1 MSSRSDERGT
11 KPGTLPVPSAQAD
24 EEGSVPQHGGQADP
38 PSHVDIFR
46 KALMASEQLS
56 RSPSVD
62 TVNAQLDQVTV
73 EDEQQMDIDQVG
85 DTEEWRGLLGR
96 IAPTCEAAIKAKIR
110 NISAAKLT
118 YIIDCVR
125 EKVDYAIAQ
134 IESSLLTTKSEAD
147 EFLEKLALPLE
158 ELKVITVRESGQA
171 EVLRELT
178 GILQCSEGDLTEV
191 VREQK
196 QSLLRLSKVIQ
207 SFQDRGVGPQHAS
220 TSHTQAAAGNEM
232 LRVSL
237 RTLRGSEP
245 LQGTPLGSLH
255 GSSKSRDGHPPPP
268 KSISEGQSRRSST
281 VSSLAHSRGE
291 SYDYSDPH
299 KCCSCE
305 SGSQGHMMAQTA
317 QMISGLKEVMKAQC
331 LKEVVRYNGKNS
343 LGDFLRTMDFKY
355 PKSAW
360 TDSERRDILVTL
372 LEGQAKMLYR
382 TLPKEVKK
390 GPYEGLVKELKVA
403 RSTPGERLK
412 LLKEWDTLQ
421 KR

>member
-1 MSSRSDERGT
+1 MSLRSNERGT

-24 EEGSVPQHGGQADP
+24 EEGSVPQHGGQVVPQHGGQVVPQHGGQADP

-73 EDEQQMDIDQVG
+73 EDKQQMDIDQVG
-85 DTEEWRGLLGR
+85 DSEDWRGLLGR
-96 IAPTCEAAIKAKIR
+96 IAPTCEAAIKSKIR
-110 NISAAKLT
+110 NISAAKVT

-125 EKVDYAIAQ
+125 KKVDYAIAQ

-158 ELKVITVRESGQA
+158 ELKVIIVRESGQA

-191 VREQK
+191 N
-196 QSLLRLSKVIQ
+196 
-207 SFQDRGVGPQHAS
+207 RGVGPQHAS
-220 TSHTQAAAGNEM
+220 TSHTQAAAGHTSRQFARITKEQRWASTAPEID
-232 LRVSL
+232 LRRAIAKIVDSIL
-237 RTLRGSEP
+237 PRAQ
-245 LQGTPLGSLH
+245 QG
-255 GSSKSRDGHPPPP
+255 
-268 KSISEGQSRRSST
+268 
-281 VSSLAHSRGE
+281 
-291 SYDYSDPH
+291 
-299 KCCSCE
+299 
-305 SGSQGHMMAQTA
+305 
-317 QMISGLKEVMKAQC
+317 
-331 LKEVVRYNGKNS
+331 
-343 LGDFLRTMDFKY
+343 TMDFKY

-382 TLPKEVKK
+382 TLPKEVKE
-390 GPYEGLVKELKVA
+390 GPY
-403 RSTPGERLK
+403 
-412 LLKEWDTLQ
+412 
-421 KR
+421 